1 MRRFLRSIIVLGG
14 VGLLMSSI
22 VNETMA
28 DIAIPTVSHVSFAT
42 AVPEATT
49 LFLMGTG
56 LVSIAAFMRRK
67 LKARKPYRKPELS
80 SPGKSV
86 L

>member
-1 MRRFLRSIIVLGG
+1 MRRVFRSIIVLGG
-14 VGLLMSSI
+14 IGLVLSSI
-22 VNETMA
+22 VSDTM
-28 DIAIPTVSHVSFAT
+28 AIPTVSHVSFAT

-56 LVSIAAFMRRK
+56 LVSIAAYMRRK

-80 SPGKSV
+80 SPDKSV